1 MMKNKR
7 TGALGEKLAG
17 EFLKTRGYSI
27 LTTNYRSPEGEID
40 LIASKD
46 GVTVFV
52 EVRAK
57 TGPGFGTPEES
68 VTERKKQK
76 LIAVSQHYLQSL
88 KNPSSNWRID
98 FIGIELS
105 STGVIRRIQHI
116 ENAITEE

>member
-1 MMKNKR
+1 MKNKE

-17 EFLKTRGYSI
+17 EFLKNRGYTI
-27 LTTNYRSPEGEID
+27 ITTNYRSPDGEVDI
-40 LIASKD
+40 IASKE
-46 GVTVFV
+46 GVTIFI

-57 TGPGFGTPEES
+57 TGPEFGSPEES

-88 KNPSSNWRID
+88 ENPSSNWRID

-105 STGVIRRIQHI
+105 STGVIHRIQHI
-116 ENAITEE
+116 ENAINEK